1 MHSESNTSPQQ
12 RIITSEQWV
21 FDRRGSR
28 EESKAGGRPKR
39 TPISKQE
46 RELRRKQ
53 RELENKQLQQE
64 HQTVANENARLKAV
78 VARLKQDID
87 AYTRLV
93 LEATAQ
99 GSPAPASQAPASQTP
114 TQAQYEAQE
123 QGASSRQA
131 LPQLLDELPPME
143 TLLVNTAKRR
153 KHTAAGAGAGMGAE
167 AGFGAQDPPVLKNT
181 HADVMLAP
189 QSAEVGPEE
198 VALMR
203 KLKDVLAEME

>member
-1 MHSESNTSPQQ
+1 M
-12 RIITSEQWV
+12 

-53 RELENKQLQQE
+53 RELENEQLQQE

-78 VARLKQDID
+78 VARMKQDID
-87 AYTRLV
+87 AYTRLI
-93 LEATAQ
+93 LEATAHA
-99 GSPAPASQAPASQTP
+99 SPAPAQAVA
-114 TQAQYEAQE
+114 QAQST
-123 QGASSRQA
+123 QGQAARETQDRGVALPQQA

-153 KHTAAGAGAGMGAE
+153 KHAAAGGVRTGAGADAGAQE
-167 AGFGAQDPPVLKNT
+167 QDPPVLKST